1 MGMTKLLLGLVAGAA
16 LGLIV
21 LVAGGPTWVAAD
33 TRAAARIKAVLQ
45 RTCTGSTWRMQNVP
59 PGDGRLL
66 RVMAAATKSKR
77 ALEIGTSNGCSGLW
91 ICLGLVETGGS
102 LVTLEIDPRRV
113 ALARK
118 NFQAAGVAHRVRVI
132 QGDALAT
139 LKRLS
144 GPFDFVFIDADK
156 SQYVRYLELI
166 YPKLAPGGVILAH
179 NVVDMAHELRDFF
192 RKLRS
197 YPDLATVIVR
207 QRGSGISL
215 TYRLE
220 RSGTGR

>member
-1 MGMTKLLLGLVAGAA
+1 MMKLFLGPAAGAA

-21 LVAGGPTWVAAD
+21 LTAASPTWAAAD
-33 TRAAARIKAVLQ
+33 SRAAARIKAVLA
-45 RTCTGSTWRMQNVP
+45 RTCLGATWRMQNVP
-59 PGDGRLL
+59 PDDGRLL

-91 ICLGLVETGGS
+91 ISLGLVETGGS

-118 NFQAAGVAHRVRVI
+118 NFQAAGVARRVRVI

-192 RKLRS
+192 KKLAS
-197 YPDLATVIVR
+197 YPDLVTVIVR